1 MQEGSASA
9 TVTVVIFQLPKQQ
22 DSPVHCVDLTENHR
36 VRAEDYIGLCFG
48 HSYR

>member
-22 DSPVHCVDLTENHR
+22 DSPVHCVDLTENHK